1 MEEGAATYNV
11 IFYRKSTKDMYLY
24 LSLAPFQKQ
33 KHRN

>member
-11 IFYRKSTKDMYLY
+11 ILYRMSTKGMYLY
-24 LSLAPFQKQ
+24 LSLAPFHRQ